1 MTNNTT
7 AMKKIIVLPA
17 ILGILLLSA
26 CGSSDT
32 TGEQATSNNV
42 PRTEQEIVVSGAPV
56 TIADLSV
63 EGMTCE
69 MMCGG
74 AIKKAL
80 AKVPGVSS
88 TEIKFTE
95 GETADHAIVT
105 YDAAVVTDADIVK
118 AVEAIHEGQ
127 YKVSAV
133 TVTKQVQGSAPTSS
147 PEDEGGEKQEAEVS
161 ASLPELVMPNLFR
174 SLFRLLRI

>member
-1 MTNNTT
+1 
-7 AMKKIIVLPA
+7 MKKILVLPV
-17 ILGILLLSA
+17 ILLLLFSA
-26 CGSSDT
+26 CGSGAGTS
-32 TGEQATSNNV
+32 EQAATSNV
-42 PRTEQEIVVSGAPV
+42 PRTEQEMVVSGAPV
-56 TIADLSV
+56 TTADLSV

-80 AKVPGVSS
+80 AKVQGVSS

-95 GETADHAIVT
+95 DETADHAIVT
-105 YDAAVVTDADIVK
+105 YDPAQVSDAEIVK
-118 AVEAIHEGQ
+118 AVEAIHDGQ

-133 TVTKQVQGSAPTSS
+133 TVTKQVQGLVPTSA

-174 SLFRLLRI
+174 ILFRMLRM